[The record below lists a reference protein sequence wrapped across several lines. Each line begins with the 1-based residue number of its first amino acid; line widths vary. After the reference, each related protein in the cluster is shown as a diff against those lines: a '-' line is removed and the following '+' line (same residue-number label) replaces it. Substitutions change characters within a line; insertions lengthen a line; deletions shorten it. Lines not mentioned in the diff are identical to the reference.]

1 MASSLKRL
9 PARFYE
15 TPSGAEPV
23 RVWLQGFDVDDRRAL
38 GEAIALVEFGWP
50 VGMPVCRR
58 LQGTA
63 DLWEIRIS
71 LSRGR
76 IARIIFCVREG
87 SAVLLHGFEKKTQK
101 TPKQDIDLAGQR
113 EKELE

>member
-1 MASSLKRL
+1 M
-9 PARFYE
+9 
-15 TPSGAEPV
+15 PSGAEPV
-23 RVWLQGFDVDDRRAL
+23 RTWLQGFDAGDGKIL
-38 GEAIALVEFGWP
+38 GEAIAAVEFGLP

-58 LQGTA
+58 LHGTA

-71 LSRGR
+71 LARGR

-101 TPKQDIDLAGQR
+101 TPKRDIDLAEQR
-113 EKELE
+113 AKELE